1 MMRRSCY
8 HDRNNAEEG
17 LSSLLEY
24 LSVSGV
30 LVVLLLIIMFAVNA
44 ALIQGPSDTLKYH
57 QFTDIGNG
65 VSVRIVDLYVIAPG
79 NGTITTKFDLPED
92 VASQDYWV
100 QLEPGKT
107 GAAQRIMVTDY
118 HITSTIALGG
128 IGATRPVTGE
138 THGKGLNRISY
149 DSGGYT

>member
-8 HDRNNAEEG
+8 HDRTNAEEG

-24 LSVSGV
+24 LSISGV
-30 LVVLLLIIMFAVNA
+30 LVVLLVIIMFAVNA
-44 ALIQGPSDTLKYH
+44 AFIQGPSDTLKYH
-57 QFTDIGNG
+57 KFTDIGNG

-79 NGTITTKFDLPED
+79 NGTITTKFDLPND
-92 VASQDYWV
+92 VANQDYWV

-118 HITSTIALGG
+118 NLRSTIALGG
-128 IGATRPVTGE
+128 IGATRPVIGE
-138 THGKGLNRISY
+138 TSGKGLNMISY
-149 DSGGYT
+149 NSSGYS

>member
-30 LVVLLLIIMFAVNA
+30 LVVLLIVVMFAVNA
-44 ALIQGPSDTLKYH
+44 AFIQGPSDTLKFH

-65 VSVRIVDLYVIAPG
+65 VSVRIVDLYTIAPG
-79 NGTITTKFDLPED
+79 NGTITTKFDLPND
-92 VASQDYWV
+92 VANQEYWV
-100 QLEPGKT
+100 QLEPGRT

-118 HITSTIALGG
+118 NLQSTIALGG

-138 THGKGLNRISY
+138 TSGSGLNMISY
-149 DSGGYT
+149 NSGGY

>member
-8 HDRNNAEEG
+8 HDQNLHEEG

-30 LVVLLLIIMFAVNA
+30 LVVLLIIVMFAVNA
-44 ALIQGPSDTLKYH
+44 AFIQGPSGTLKYH

-79 NGTITTKFDLPED
+79 NGTITTKFDLPNE
-92 VASQDYWV
+92 VANQEYWV
-100 QLEPGKT
+100 QLEPGRT

-118 HITSTIALGG
+118 NLQSTIALGG

-138 THGKGLNRISY
+138 TSGSGLNMISY
-149 DSGGYT
+149 NSGGYS